1 MKPYPN
7 LQDVERRSGVTW
19 HELVELDSRLAELLW
34 EARRSCGNCRRW
46 SDVEPAF
53 APIRNRLA
61 DLVGFARNDRRHP
74 VLGSAEAYQ
83 VAYWKLYDAV
93 AGLLPIRADFADET
107 LEEQTGEIVVET
119 CPAESAATAP
129 ARA

>member
-7 LQDVERRSGVTW
+7 FRDVERLSGVTW
-19 HELVELDSRLAELLW
+19 HEMVALESRLAEVLW
-34 EARRSCGNCRRW
+34 EAQRSCVNCRRW
-46 SDVEPAF
+46 ADVDRAF
-53 APIRNRLA
+53 APIRNKLTE
-61 DLVGFARNDRRHP
+61 LVGFARYGRGHP
-74 VLGSAEAYQ
+74 VLSSSEAYQ